1 MQMPVLL
8 QPWYFALAMLIG
20 MVICLEIG
28 WRLGKRRRARD
39 PGLETGVGPLEG
51 AVFAL
56 FGLLLAFTFS
66 GAAGRFDE
74 RRDRT
79 LEEANAMSTAYQRL
93 DLLPEARQP
102 VLRALF
108 REYVQA
114 RIVAYR
120 NGADLVAVAIEHRRT
135 VALQDQI
142 WQQSL
147 AAAGE
152 TGSAAVMTLMVQSL
166 SEMFS
171 ITTMRL
177 AELSKHPPSTI
188 FGMLFGLGLVASL
201 MAGYGLAESPHRPW
215 FYSWSFALVISS
227 TVYVIMDLEYPRLAG
242 LIRIDATDQLLVG
255 VLHTMK

>member
-1 MQMPVLL
+1 MPPFL
-8 QPWYFALAMLIG
+8 QPWYFAVALLIG
-20 MVICLEIG
+20 MVACLEIG

-39 PGLETGVGPLEG
+39 PGAETGVGPLEG

-79 LEEANAMSTAYQRL
+79 LQEANAVSTAYQRL
-93 DLLPEARQP
+93 DLLPASRQP

-108 REYVQA
+108 RDYVEA
-114 RIVAYR
+114 RIVAYQR
-120 NGADLVAVAIEHRRT
+120 GADLQAVGLEHRRT

-142 WQQSL
+142 WRMSI
-147 AAAGE
+147 AAADE
-152 TGSAAVMTLMVQSL
+152 TGNAAVMSLVVQSL
-166 SEMFS
+166 GEMFD
-171 ITTMRL
+171 ITTTRL
-177 AELSKHPPSTI
+177 AELSKHPPTTI

-215 FYSWSFALVISS
+215 FYSWAFALVVSS

-242 LIRIDATDQLLVG
+242 LIRIDATDQLLVD
-255 VLHTMK
+255 VLDNMK